1 MKKLSFKTLV
11 IHSGEEPDRGMGAIR
26 LPLYMS
32 DSFKLPDFSPELFD
46 TLTLATDRPA
56 HHLYTRWTNPTLR
69 SLEDRLAALEG
80 AEAGLVFASGMA
92 AISSILLTLL
102 SKGDHL
108 IASDVCY
115 MGSLELFGS
124 HLPRWGIQTSLV
136 NTSNLKEVR
145 AAIRPN
151 TKIIFVE
158 TPANPVLR
166 IADIAAIAEMAHS
179 SDVLLIVDSTFAT
192 PALQRPIDLGA
203 DYVVHSL
210 TKYLSGHGDALGG
223 VLLGNK
229 KGLHQIRQAGLIHL
243 GGALSPFNAWL
254 IMRGLMTLPLRME
267 QHCKNGLEIA
277 RFLESHS
284 AISRVIYPGLES
296 HPHYELAKRQMVG
309 GFGGIV
315 SFQLKGG
322 IGAAVSFAEKI
333 RLFVYA
339 TSLGHLRSMIYF
351 FPTDTFLN
359 TPFPMTHAQ
368 RAGILEW
375 MGKDGVVRVN
385 VGLEDANDLIADLD
399 QALQGRTFK
408 GLIAPLAYRTLSR
421 QHGLAAA
428 ETPEET
434 QQPED
439 LPSPISLLTRAA
451 HAQEP
456 DLGE

>member
-1 MKKLSFKTLV
+1 MKKLSFKTLA
-11 IHSGEEPDRGMGAIR
+11 IHTGEEPDPGMGAIR

-69 SLEDRLAALEG
+69 SLEDRLAAPEG

-108 IASDVCY
+108 IASDGATRSVAGCY

-210 TKYLSGHGDALGG
+210 TKYLSGRRRGAWRRAGWGFVRRQKRSTPNPPGWPHPPGRRAKSLQCLG
-223 VLLGNK
+223 
-229 KGLHQIRQAGLIHL
+229 
-243 GGALSPFNAWL
+243 
-254 IMRGLMTLPLRME
+254 IMRGR
-267 QHCKNGLEIA
+267 
-277 RFLESHS
+277 
-284 AISRVIYPGLES
+284 
-296 HPHYELAKRQMVG
+296 
-309 GFGGIV
+309 
-315 SFQLKGG
+315 
-322 IGAAVSFAEKI
+322 
-333 RLFVYA
+333 
-339 TSLGHLRSMIYF
+339 RSMHR
-351 FPTDTFLN
+351 L
-359 TPFPMTHAQ
+359 
-368 RAGILEW
+368 
-375 MGKDGVVRVN
+375 V
-385 VGLEDANDLIADLD
+385 
-399 QALQGRTFK
+399 
-408 GLIAPLAYRTLSR
+408 
-421 QHGLAAA
+421 
-428 ETPEET
+428 
-434 QQPED
+434 
-439 LPSPISLLTRAA
+439 
-451 HAQEP
+451 
-456 DLGE
+456 

>member
-1 MKKLSFKTLV
+1 MKKHSFKTLV
-11 IHSGEEPDRGMGAIR
+11 IHSGEEPDPAMGAIR

-32 DSFKLPDFSPELFD
+32 DSFKLPDFGSELFD
-46 TLTLATDRPA
+46 TLTLATDRPP

-69 SLEDRLAALEG
+69 SLEDRLAALES

-115 MGSLELFGS
+115 LGSLELFGN
-124 HLPRWGIQTSLV
+124 HLPRWGIQISLV

-145 AAIRPN
+145 AAIQPN

-158 TPANPVLR
+158 TPANPILR
-166 IADIAAIAEMAHS
+166 IADIAAISEIAHS
-179 SDVLLIVDSTFAT
+179 AGALLVVDSTFAT
-192 PALQRPIDLGA
+192 PALQRPLELGA
-203 DYVVHSL
+203 NYVVHSL

-223 VLLGNK
+223 VLLGDK

-267 QHCKNGLEIA
+267 QHCKNALEIA

-309 GFGGIV
+309 GFGGMV

-359 TPFPMTHAQ
+359 PSFLMTHAQ

-375 MGKDGVVRVN
+375 LGKDGVVRVN

-399 QALQGRTFK
+399 QALKGRTFK

-428 ETPEET
+428 ETPEEI

-439 LPSPISLLTRAA
+439 IPGPLSLP
-451 HAQEP
+451 EE
-456 DLGE
+456 LGLGNE

>member
-1 MKKLSFKTLV
+1 MKKLSFKTLA
-11 IHSGEEPDRGMGAIR
+11 IHTGEEPDPGMGAIR

-32 DSFKLPDFSPELFD
+32 DSFKLPDFGPELFNA
-46 TLTLATDRPA
+46 LTLVTDRPA
-56 HHLYTRWTNPTLR
+56 HHLYSRWTNPTLR

-80 AEAGLVFASGMA
+80 GEAGLVFASGMA

-145 AAIRPN
+145 AAIQPN
-151 TKIIFVE
+151 TKIIFLE

-166 IADIAAIAEMAHS
+166 IADIAAIAEIAHS
-179 SDVLLIVDSTFAT
+179 AGALLVVDSTFAT
-192 PALQRPIDLGA
+192 PALQRPLELGA

-223 VLLGNK
+223 VLLGKK

-267 QHCKNGLEIA
+267 QHCKNALEIA

-309 GFGGIV
+309 GFGGMV

-333 RLFVYA
+333 HLFVYA

-359 TPFPMTHAQ
+359 PPFPMTRAQ

-375 MGKDGVVRVN
+375 MGKDGVVRLN
-385 VGLEDANDLIADLD
+385 IGLEDANDLIADLD

-428 ETPEET
+428 DTLEET

-439 LPSPISLLTRAA
+439 IPATLSLP
-451 HAQEP
+451 EKP
-456 DLGE
+456 DQGFD